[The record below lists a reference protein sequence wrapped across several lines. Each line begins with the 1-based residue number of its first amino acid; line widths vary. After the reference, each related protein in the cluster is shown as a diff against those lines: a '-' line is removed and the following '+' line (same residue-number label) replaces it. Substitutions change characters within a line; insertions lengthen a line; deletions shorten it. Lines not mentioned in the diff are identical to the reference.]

1 MNKLTP
7 DQQAMLAAWQQH
19 TYAEFVLKDADAALA
34 TMTENPYVFLVP
46 SGIARVGRAAVREF
60 YANHFLPKIPP
71 DLEITSLSQ
80 TFGYDRIV
88 EEMVMRFTHTIDM
101 DWILP
106 GVRPTGRRAEFV
118 LAGIIQLQDSKVAHE
133 HLYWDQ
139 ATLLSQMGVLDHPLA
154 AAGVGSAEQLLKLR
168 VTRIIVLQNRNRIPV
183 RWGAAPFRKR
193 EGRRCR
199 YYRIR
204 SCS

>member
-34 TMTENPYVFLVP
+34 TMTENPYVFMIS
-46 SGIARVGRAAVREF
+46 SGTVRVGRAEVHEF

-80 TFGYDRIV
+80 TFGNDRIV

-118 LAGIIQLQDSKVAHE
+118 LAGIIQLQDGKVAHE

-139 ATLLSQMGVLDHPLA
+139 ATLLSQMGVLDHPSA
-154 AAGVGSAEQLLKLR
+154 AAGVGSAAQLLKLR
-168 VTRIIVLQNRNRIPV
+168 
-183 RWGAAPFRKR
+183 
-193 EGRRCR
+193 
-199 YYRIR
+199 
-204 SCS
+204 

>member
-34 TMTENPYVFLVP
+34 SMTENPYVFII
-46 SGIARVGRAAVREF
+46 SCGIARVGRAAVHEF

-80 TFGYDRIV
+80 TFGNDRIV

-118 LAGIIQLQDSKVAHE
+118 LAGIIQLQDGKVAHE

-154 AAGVGSAEQLLKLR
+154 AAGAGSAEQLLKLR
-168 VTRIIVLQNRNRIPV
+168 
-183 RWGAAPFRKR
+183 
-193 EGRRCR
+193 
-199 YYRIR
+199 
-204 SCS
+204 

>member
-1 MNKLTP
+1 MNNLTP

-34 TMTENPYVFLVP
+34 TMTENPYVFII
-46 SGIARVGRAAVREF
+46 SCGIARVGRAAVHEF

-106 GVRPTGRRAEFV
+106 GVRPTGRRAEFIM
-118 LAGIIQLQDSKVAHE
+118 AGIIQLQDGKVAHE

-168 VTRIIVLQNRNRIPV
+168 
-183 RWGAAPFRKR
+183 
-193 EGRRCR
+193 
-199 YYRIR
+199 
-204 SCS
+204 